1 MHFDLAHAIVTV
13 LLLLATMFVLQK
25 LGIIK
30 EEERNKFSWKA
41 VIAMA
46 VVVFIL
52 NLVWPYGP

>member
-13 LLLLATMFVLQK
+13 LLLLVTMFVLQK
-25 LGIIK
+25 TGIIK

-41 VIAMA
+41 VVAMA

-52 NLVWPYGP
+52 NLVWP

>member
-13 LLLLATMFVLQK
+13 ALLFVTWSVLRK
-25 LGIIK
+25 TGVI
-30 EEERNKFSWKA
+30 EDGEERKFSWKA

-52 NLVWPYGP
+52 NLIWPSGP

>member
-25 LGIIK
+25 LGVIK

-46 VVVFIL
+46 AVVFVL